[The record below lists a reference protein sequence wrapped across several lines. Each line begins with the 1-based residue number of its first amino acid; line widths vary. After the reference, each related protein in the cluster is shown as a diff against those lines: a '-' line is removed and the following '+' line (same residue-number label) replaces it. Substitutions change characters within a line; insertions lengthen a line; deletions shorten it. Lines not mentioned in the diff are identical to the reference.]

1 MATAI
6 ETFKNFINV
15 LTDYSQDTSEIGRI
29 ALDDA
34 IRKTTIFPSLK
45 DAVKD
50 LERKLIDTETY
61 PDTDTRLQQATGI
74 VIGAANDYTVDTGA
88 ISGSNAGGSV
98 VKNAQDIVPE
108 DGDLNSATLPT
119 PGSTSQITYTGND
132 GKSFTFNVK
141 WPDSFTALI
150 DGRGF
155 LRNHPDAD
163 TLELKL
169 FSDSKSRV
177 EFDDL
182 DATDSVKELLKNAAE
197 TILKGMNT
205 YWFKEGAK
213 LVYDSF
219 GIGLDGQTIE
229 VGFIG
234 TGPFIQAG
242 AITGGTRL
250 DSKPSEK
257 MYITVNIAAAATIDA
272 EDPNGRIANTSGGIT
287 YYLDREI
294 AHEMVHATM
303 LSKGIMKNDMPQFF
317 TEGIAEVVHGA
328 EDCLGRSDDIVTL
341 VNDSDTL
348 IENLNFGEGTGAQYA
363 YPAGYMFMRFLAH
376 QNLNTTSIIGD
387 PSQAQNFDYY
397 GNNEVITNYSDADTV
412 NYQAGF
418 TEVKTPG
425 NLDSSAMHDDLTVEA
440 QDGNK
445 LILRDVRGKFMT
457 FNTSGG
463 NVYAYMA
470 KSSTELDGNN
480 FSNGNNYEILFGTNY
495 ENDILRAGNGGS
507 QLWGGISGNDEL
519 FGGNGQDNFIYNYND
534 GNDII
539 HNAESQDVVS
549 LREISIDDI
558 AFAQIND
565 NGVNLRF
572 TDGGTLII
580 DGQPSTFIVENKTY
594 GADYQNKTWS
604 QKV

>member
-1 MATAI
+1 MATAV
-6 ETFKNFINV
+6 ETMKNFINV

-45 DAVKD
+45 DAVKEH
-50 LERKLIDTETY
+50 ERKLIDTETY

-74 VIGAANDYTVDTGA
+74 VIGAANNYTVDTGA
-88 ISGSNAGGSV
+88 ITGSNAGGST

-119 PGSTSQITYTGND
+119 PGSTSQITYTGDD

-150 DGRGF
+150 DGTGF
-155 LRNHPDAD
+155 IRNHPDAD

-182 DATDSVKELLKNAAE
+182 DATDSVKELLKNAAA
-197 TILKGMNT
+197 TVLKGMNT
-205 YWFKEGAK
+205 YWLKEGAK

-242 AITGGTRL
+242 AITGSTRL

-257 MYITVNIAAAATIDA
+257 MYITVNIAAAATIDS
-272 EDPNGRIANTSGGIT
+272 ENPNGSVLNTSGGIS

-376 QNLNTTSIIGD
+376 QNLNTTAIIGD
-387 PSQAQNFDYY
+387 SSQSQIFDYY
-397 GNNEVITNYSDADTV
+397 GNNEVITNYSEADTI

-418 TEVKTPG
+418 TEVTTPN
-425 NLDSSAMHDDLTVEA
+425 NLNSSATYDDLNISA
-440 QDGNK
+440 LDGNQ

-457 FNTSGG
+457 FNTAGG
-463 NVYAYMA
+463 NIYAYMA

-495 ENDILRAGNGGS
+495 ENDIIRAGNSGS

-519 FGGNGQDNFIYNYND
+519 FGGNGQDTFIYNYND
-534 GNDII
+534 GNDTI
-539 HNAESQDVVS
+539 HNAESQDIVS
-549 LREISIDDI
+549 LRNISLSDI
-558 AFAQIND
+558 SSAQILD
-565 NGVNLRF
+565 NGVNLNF
-572 TDGGTLII
+572 TDGGSLTV
-580 DGQPSTFIVENKTY
+580 DGQISTFSVENKNDR
-594 GADYQNKTWS
+594 ADYQNKSWS
-604 QKV
+604 ES

>member
-1 MATAI
+1 MATAV
-6 ETFKNFINV
+6 ETMKNFINV

-34 IRKTTIFPSLK
+34 LRKTTIFPSLK

-74 VIGAANDYTVDTGA
+74 VIGAANDYSVDTGA
-88 ISGSNAGGSV
+88 ITGSNAGGSV

-119 PGSTSQITYTGND
+119 PSSTSQITYTGND

-155 LRNHPDAD
+155 IRNHPDAD
-163 TLELKL
+163 SLELKL
-169 FSDSKSRV
+169 FSDSKSRI

-182 DATDSVKELLKNAAE
+182 DATDSVKELLKNAAA

-205 YWFKEGAK
+205 YWLKEGAK

-250 DSKPSEK
+250 DSKPNEK
-257 MYITVNIAAAATIDA
+257 MYITVNIAAAATIDS
-272 EDPNGRIANTSGGIT
+272 ENPNGSVLDTSGGIS

-294 AHEMVHATM
+294 AHELVHATM
-303 LSKGIMKNDMPQFF
+303 TAMGIMKNDMPQFF
-317 TEGIAEVVHGA
+317 TEGIAEAVHGA

-418 TEVKTPG
+418 TEVKTPNIFG
-425 NLDSSAMHDDLTVEA
+425 SSFTYDDFTVEA

-445 LILRDVRGKFMT
+445 LILRDVRGKLMT
-457 FNTSGG
+457 FNTAGG
-463 NVYAYMA
+463 NVYAFMA
-470 KSSTELDGNN
+470 NNSSEINGNAFRDGNN
-480 FSNGNNYEILFGTNY
+480 YQIIFGANY
-495 ENDILRAGNGGS
+495 ENNILRAGNSGS
-507 QLWGGISGNDEL
+507 QLWGGVSGNDEL
-519 FGGNGQDNFIYNYND
+519 FGGNGQDIFIYNYND
-534 GNDII
+534 GNDTI
-539 HNAESQDVVS
+539 HNAESQDTVS
-549 LREISIDDI
+549 LREISLDDI
-558 AFAQIND
+558 SSAQILD
-565 NGVNLRF
+565 NGVNLNF
-572 TDGGTLII
+572 TDGGSLTI
-580 DGQPSTFIVENKTY
+580 DGQISSFTVENKTY
-594 GADYQNKTWS
+594 RADFQNKSWS
-604 QKV
+604 ES